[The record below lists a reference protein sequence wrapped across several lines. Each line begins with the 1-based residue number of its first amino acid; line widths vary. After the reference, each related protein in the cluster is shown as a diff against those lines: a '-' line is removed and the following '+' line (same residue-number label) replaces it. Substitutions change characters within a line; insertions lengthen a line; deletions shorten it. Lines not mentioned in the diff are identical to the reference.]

1 MIVKNLI
8 IQFVLF
14 FFPCI
19 FVLSQEIN
27 NSEITLTGQNVSFN
41 PIQTAVPF
49 LTITPDS
56 RAGGMGDIGVATS
69 PDANSLHWN
78 AAKYAFIHND
88 MGFSVSYIPWL
99 RNLVND
105 INLAY
110 LTGYYRLDRQ
120 QVLAGSLR
128 YFSLGDIQFTNEFGD
143 DLIMHS
149 PNEFAFDA
157 AYARLFSDRMSGS
170 IAFRFIRS
178 DLSAGTEVGGAMS
191 KAGVSFAADVSAY
204 YINDDLMLS
213 DKDAHLSIG
222 ADISNMGT
230 KISYTEISD
239 DFIPVNLRLG
249 SAYKII
255 LDQYNSLTF
264 AMDMNKLLVPTP
276 PLKSND
282 SILAGRNNDV
292 SLVEGM
298 FQSFYDA
305 PGILNENTGDR
316 SVLLE
321 EVREIIYSI
330 GVEYWY
336 SNQFAVR
343 TGYFHEH
350 EYKGN
355 RKYFTMGVGIK
366 LNVFAL
372 DLSYLIPQNNISS
385 NPLASTVRFTMLF
398 DMGGTNP

>member
-1 MIVKNLI
+1 MRHLI
-8 IQFVLF
+8 LLF
-14 FFPCI
+14 WLLYMPGIII
-19 FVLSQEIN
+19 FSQEIN
-27 NSEITLTGQNVSFN
+27 NSDINLRGQNVTYN

-78 AAKYAFIHND
+78 PAKYAFIHND

-120 QVLAGSLR
+120 QVLSASLR

-143 DLIMHS
+143 NLMMHS
-149 PNEFAFDA
+149 PNEFALDA
-157 AYARLFSDRMSGS
+157 AYSRLFSDLISGS

-191 KAGVSFAADVSAY
+191 KAGISFAADVSAFY
-204 YINDDLMLS
+204 LNDELMLS

-222 ADISNMGT
+222 ANISNIGT
-230 KISYTEISD
+230 KISYTELND

-249 SAYKII
+249 SAYKVI

-264 AMDMNKLLVPTP
+264 ACDLNKLLVPTP

-282 SILAGRNNDV
+282 SIIAGKNDDV

-316 SVLLE
+316 SVFLE
-321 EVREIIYSI
+321 EIREIMYSV

-343 TGYFHEH
+343 AGYFHEH
-350 EYKGN
+350 QYKGN
-355 RKYFTMGVGIK
+355 RKYYTMGVGIK

-372 DLSYLIPQNNISS
+372 DLSYLIPQSNINS
-385 NPLASTVRFTMLF
+385 NPLANTVRFTMLF
-398 DMGGTNP
+398 DMGGA